1 MARLRFLLP
10 ALLVFAACE
19 SNPTA
24 PAESTLSS
32 FSVETALRTMGLAGA
47 PGGTTFEQLREL
59 GKAEFAVRDILD
71 EAESWDEVDAALRT
85 RIESTDSLARW
96 ATEQVAALVLLHGY
110 ALDGEATDDKFETWE
125 RYMPFIEANN
135 TPQIDLAQRGIE
147 MYGDRLTPA
156 RQAALSSWATTTG
169 QAYIARKAAC
179 GDDCFPSDERSRTLL
194 EDPVVRQTAE
204 LRRVAETLT
213 ELDAMDIQ
221 AQ

>member
-1 MARLRFLLP
+1 
-10 ALLVFAACE
+10 
-19 SNPTA
+19 
-24 PAESTLSS
+24 
-32 FSVETALRTMGLAGA
+32 
-47 PGGTTFEQLREL
+47 
-59 GKAEFAVRDILD
+59 
-71 EAESWDEVDAALRT
+71 
-85 RIESTDSLARW
+85 
-96 ATEQVAALVLLHGY
+96 
-110 ALDGEATDDKFETWE
+110 
-125 RYMPFIEANN
+125 MPFIEANN